1 MIGLFLIFVC
11 LCTLSVAAVYLGV
24 LELALKILLLIIF
37 VMVGTYLFMG
47 LVALFAKWDKE
58 EKEKK

>member
-24 LELALKILLLIIF
+24 LEMALKILLLIIF

-47 LVALFAKWDKE
+47 LIGLFAKWDKE